1 MPGSLT
7 LFCGTPHAA
16 CWGPDVNGPHPPPAA
31 PRSVAVALFTGDL
44 RVHDNPVLQGAIDS
58 RDEVVPLF
66 VLDSGVE
73 RSGFLVQNRAVF
85 LADCLADLDASLRAR
100 GGRLVIRS
108 GDVVGQVLAVSTA
121 TGADSVHVAAGPS
134 RYAHRR
140 AQRLAAALGRT
151 GRRLHE
157 HEGALTVVPPGAV
170 APDGKDHYAVFT
182 PYLRRWSDQPLRQ
195 PLDAPERVPVPD
207 VASDGLP
214 ARTTLAGMA
223 RGELSP
229 GLPAGGES
237 AARRRLAAWEEG
249 PMAGYAGG
257 RDDLSGETT
266 SRLSPDLHFGCL
278 SPVEVAHRAHERGG
292 PGAGAFLRQLA
303 WRDFH
308 VQVLAARP
316 DAAWNDYRP
325 RGDRWRSDARDV
337 AAWKDGR
344 TGYPIVDA
352 AMRQLR
358 EEGWM
363 PNRCRMLAASFLSKT
378 LYIDWRI
385 GARHFLDLLVDGDV
399 ASNQLNW
406 QWVAGTGT
414 DTRPNRVLNPTTQAR
429 RFDPHG
435 DYVRRWVPELA
446 GLDGASVHRPWVL
459 DDRPDAVGY
468 AAPIVGL
475 EEGLA
480 RFRRA
485 RGVD

>member
-1 MPGSLT
+1 VT
-7 LFCGTPHAA
+7 
-16 CWGPDVNGPHPPPAA
+16 
-31 PRSVAVALFTGDL
+31 VALFTGDL
-44 RVHDNPVLQGAIDS
+44 RVHDNPMLRAAVDS
-58 RDEVVPLF
+58 AEHVVPLF
-66 VLDSGVE
+66 VLDSGVR
-73 RSGFLVQNRAVF
+73 RSGFLVQNRAAF
-85 LADCLADLDASLRAR
+85 LADCLADLDAGLGAR
-100 GGRLVIRS
+100 GGRLVVRS
-108 GDVVGQVLAVSTA
+108 GDVVEQVLAVTA
-121 TGADSVHVAAGPS
+121 ATDAASVHVAAGPS
-134 RYAHRR
+134 RYAQRR
-140 AQRLAAALGRT
+140 AERLADTLGRA
-151 GRRLHE
+151 GRRLHV
-157 HEGALTVVPPGAV
+157 HEGSVTVVPPGAIT
-170 APDGKDHYAVFT
+170 PGGKDHYAVFT
-182 PYLRRWSDQPLRQ
+182 PYLRRWSEHPPRQ
-195 PLDAPERVPVPD
+195 PLGAPARVPVPE
-207 VASDGLP
+207 VASEGLP
-214 ARTTLAGMA
+214 GRTDLSALA

-229 GLPAGGES
+229 GLPVGGERV
-237 AARRRLAAWEEG
+237 ARRRLAAWEEG

-278 SPVEVAHRAHERGG
+278 SPVEVAHRARERGG
-292 PGAGAFLRQLA
+292 PGAAAFLRQLA

-316 DAAWNDYRP
+316 EAAWNDYRP

-358 EEGWM
+358 TEGWM
-363 PNRCRMLAASFLSKT
+363 SNRCRMLAASFLSKT
-378 LYIDWRI
+378 LYIDWRT

-399 ASNQLNW
+399 ANNQLNW

-468 AAPIVGL
+468 AAPIVAL